1 MCRCD
6 QRASVPDKD
15 NLEIDRGA
23 TAKPNN
29 FQLTLLFLKF
39 IVLSL
44 SILISQALAINV
56 ILFAKGP
63 KMPKEVTKE
72 WAIPAHSCDKP
83 EKTIVEKMGSWSK
96 NKYTAQMGTGQ
107 NARVVVKPT
116 KEPDTEAAAI
126 QMLGDMESILAKN
139 TKKGWCEKLV
149 DKFKGVK
156 KTPRRPRGSGWL
168 CASEL
173 PEPDEREKPDEA
185 TGPNEARKVTRWMR
199 ETVDIVSLRVR

>member
-1 MCRCD
+1 MF
-6 QRASVPDKD
+6 
-15 NLEIDRGA
+15 G
-23 TAKPNN
+23 
-29 FQLTLLFLKF
+29 LKF
-39 IVLSL
+39 IGLSL
-44 SILISQALAINV
+44 SVLISQALAINV

-83 EKTIVEKMGSWSK
+83 EKKIVEKMGSWSK

-107 NARVVVKPT
+107 NGRVVVKPT

-156 KTPRRPRGSGWL
+156 RTPRRLRGSGWL

-173 PEPDEREKPDEA
+173 AEPGERKSP
-185 TGPNEARKVTRWMR
+185 TRLQGQTR
-199 ETVDIVSLRVR
+199 LERLLDG

>member
-1 MCRCD
+1 MR
-6 QRASVPDKD
+6 QVF
-15 NLEIDRGA
+15 NMFG
-23 TAKPNN
+23 
-29 FQLTLLFLKF
+29 LKF
-39 IVLSL
+39 IGLSL
-44 SILISQALAINV
+44 SVLISQALAINV

-83 EKTIVEKMGSWSK
+83 EKKIVEKMGSWSK

-107 NARVVVKPT
+107 NGRVVVKPT

-149 DKFKGVK
+149 DKFKGGK
-156 KTPRRPRGSGWL
+156 KDTKKAKRKRMAMRKRAGRARREGKARRGYRAKRGSKGY
-168 CASEL
+168 
-173 PEPDEREKPDEA
+173 
-185 TGPNEARKVTRWMR
+185 
-199 ETVDIVSLRVR
+199 

>member
-1 MCRCD
+1 MF
-6 QRASVPDKD
+6 
-15 NLEIDRGA
+15 G
-23 TAKPNN
+23 
-29 FQLTLLFLKF
+29 LKF

-44 SILISQALAINV
+44 SVLISRALAINV

-72 WAIPAHSCDKP
+72 WAIPVNSCDKP

-126 QMLGDMESILAKN
+126 QMLKDMDSILAKN
-139 TKKGWCEKLV
+139 TKKGWCDKLV
-149 DKFKGVK
+149 DKFKGGK
-156 KTPRRPRGSGWL
+156 KETKKGKGKRMAMRRRNARARRGYKAKRGSRGY
-168 CASEL
+168 
-173 PEPDEREKPDEA
+173 
-185 TGPNEARKVTRWMR
+185 
-199 ETVDIVSLRVR
+199 